1 VRRLRARVHA
11 TDAQTLAEQL
21 ALVRIAAPTFHE
33 QERGRHVAAR
43 FAELGLVDVRTDEVG
58 NVLARLPGS
67 PAAPRGQ
74 VVVSAHL
81 DTVFPAGT
89 ALEPREEGGRTH
101 APGITDNC
109 RGLAGMLALAR
120 LLAGEGVQTR
130 KPLVFAATVGEEGAG
145 DLRGVKHLFREG
157 GELRH
162 AAAFIALDGS
172 GIRRIVQRA
181 IGSRR
186 LRVEVSGP
194 GGHSWADRG
203 TPNPIGALGR
213 AVAAVAGTALPSP
226 QRSSLTVARIAGGT
240 SINAIPEA
248 AWMEIDIRSE
258 APQALAEIERAVR
271 LHVDRAVAAE
281 NARRRAADAPLACT
295 VALIGDRPSGETP
308 AGSELVRAAVDVTS
322 ALGERPELVASS
334 TDANLAISLGVPA
347 VCIGVG
353 GDSGGI
359 HTLDEWYQNEK
370 GAMGVERAL
379 LITLAIARIHNST

>member
-1 VRRLRARVHA
+1 MRRLRAQVHA

-21 ALVRIAAPTFHE
+21 ALVRIPAPTFHE
-33 QERGRHVAAR
+33 GERARHVAER
-43 FAELGLVDVRTDEVG
+43 FRALGLHDVRTDEAG

-67 PAAPRGQ
+67 PAAPGGQ

-89 ALEPREEGGRTH
+89 DVEPRHAGTRIH

-120 LLAGEGVQTR
+120 VLASEGVRTER
-130 KPLVFAATVGEEGAG
+130 PLVFAATVGEEGAG

-157 GELRH
+157 GELRR
-162 AAAFIALDGS
+162 AGAFVALDGS
-172 GIRRIVQRA
+172 GVRRIVHRA

-186 LRVEVSGP
+186 LRVEVAGP

-203 TPNPIGALGR
+203 TPNPVGALGR
-213 AVAAVAGTALPSP
+213 AVAAVAGMGLPSP
-226 QRSSLTVARIAGGT
+226 ARSSVTVARIAGGT
-240 SINAIPEA
+240 SINAIPDA
-248 AWMEIDIRSE
+248 AWMEVDLRSE
-258 APQALAEIERAVR
+258 VPDALAEIERLVR
-271 LHVDRAVAAE
+271 SHVERAVAAE
-281 NARRRAADAPLACT
+281 NARRRPGAAALACAVT
-295 VALIGDRPSGETP
+295 LIGDRPSGETP
-308 AGSELVRAAVDVTS
+308 ASAELVRAAMAVTS

-334 TDANLAISLGVPA
+334 TDANLAISLGIPA

-359 HTLDEWYQNEK
+359 HTLDEWYSDEK
-370 GAMGVERAL
+370 GALGVERAL
-379 LITLAIARIHNST
+379 LVALAAARLART